1 MKTRQTH
8 ASMNTRTFRRSIQ
21 RSLILR
27 LGVASLLLG
36 LLFAAIAV
44 FSETRR
50 MEEQVLTLAE
60 VSGARWNES
69 IRTRLD
75 DPAPLD
81 AGSLQTALDRFI
93 ASSGTLPARR
103 GRFVLVRVHEPGGR
117 LLAGYEDPTF
127 KQIDSVRAAVDAAGT
142 RFPNDADRRV
152 LSTRLTGRPYI
163 AVQLPLTDSH
173 GHVRAWLGGVFAV
186 SDAERARF
194 RSDVLKTVLYVLAIV
209 LATALVL
216 YPVISR
222 LLSRL
227 AGLAERLLDAN
238 LETMQVLGGAIAK
251 RDSDTDAHNYR
262 VAVYSVRL
270 AEAAG
275 LAPPDIRTL
284 IKGAL
289 LHDVGKL
296 GIRDSILLKPGRL
309 DDREFEVMKSH
320 VEHGLDITR
329 RAHWLADAQ
338 QVVGAHH
345 EKYSGTGYPHGL
357 RGNQIP
363 VNARIFAIADVFDAL
378 TSRRPYKEPMSF
390 EDAMS
395 ILEQGR
401 GEHFD
406 PQLLDLF
413 KRIAREL
420 YDRFG
425 GKDGDEAREELRRIT
440 DRYFRADIAA
450 MD

>member
-1 MKTRQTH
+1 
-8 ASMNTRTFRRSIQ
+8 MNTRTFRGSIR
-21 RSLILR
+21 RSLLLR
-27 LGVASLLLG
+27 LGITSVLLG
-36 LLFAAIAV
+36 LLFAGIAV

-60 VSGARWNES
+60 VASARWNNS
-69 IRTRLD
+69 IRAMLD
-75 DPAPLD
+75 KPSSLQEGDLQEPLD
-81 AGSLQTALDRFI
+81 HYIAGSGTPTARQ
-93 ASSGTLPARR
+93 GH
-103 GRFVLVRVHEPGGR
+103 FVLVRVHDPEGQ
-117 LLAGYEDPTF
+117 LLAEYEDLAFGQLNT
-127 KQIDSVRAAVDAAGT
+127 VRTAVDTAGT
-142 RFPNDADRRV
+142 RFPDNANRRV
-152 LSTRLTGRPYI
+152 LSTRLTGRPYV
-163 AVQLPLTDSH
+163 AVQLPLTDSQ
-173 GHVRAWLGGVFAV
+173 GEVRAWLGGVFAV
-186 SDAERARF
+186 SDAEQARF
-194 RSDVLKTVLYVLAIV
+194 RANVLKTVWYVVAIV

-222 LLSRL
+222 LLDKL
-227 AGLAERLLDAN
+227 AGLTERLLDAN

-262 VAVYSVRL
+262 VTVYSVRL

-275 LAPPDIRTL
+275 LVPADIQTL

-296 GIRDSILLKPGRL
+296 GIRDNILLKPGRL
-309 DDREFEVMKSH
+309 DNHEFEVMKSH
-320 VEHGLDITR
+320 VEHGLDITG
-329 RAHWLADAQ
+329 RAQWLADAQ

-357 RGNQIP
+357 QGKQIP

-390 EDAMS
+390 EKAMS

-413 KRIAREL
+413 EGIAREL

-450 MD
+450 IV